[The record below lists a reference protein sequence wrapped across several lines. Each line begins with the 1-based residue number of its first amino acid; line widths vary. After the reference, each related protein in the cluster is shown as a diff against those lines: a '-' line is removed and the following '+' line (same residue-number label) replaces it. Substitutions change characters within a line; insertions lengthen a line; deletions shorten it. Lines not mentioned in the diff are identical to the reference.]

1 MKYFVKKVLMVLV
14 VAIFLFSSHLF
25 VFASTVDNDGPV
37 LNSIG
42 IVDSKKKY
50 ANGDKVYL
58 KIDANDAVSG
68 IGSISVGVTRV
79 DGDDDGISGFTAE
92 VYDFETNPYI
102 IIDGAA
108 GTGEWEI
115 DQVQLYDNS
124 GNDSIYNNRKSNSFS
139 KYLSF
144 KAGFHVVSVGTDK
157 VTPILDSIKL
167 LHSSVSFGDS
177 VGIVVKAHD
186 NLSGIKSVE
195 VSFYRDGDKN
205 MSWAQ
210 VLKYDSKSKSY
221 VGYFDVPLFA
231 DTYHIDCVTLV
242 DNASNSKAYG
252 RVLNVSEKG
261 DYYTYNDNQGI
272 KNLGFKV
279 TGSNTDVDLYEV
291 KIVKMKYKYK
301 KLVAPAVYEMKLKLD
316 DKTKLIDG
324 ADITIY
330 NKNND
335 SKSYQMFLGMDS
347 DGYLSGSLD
356 INQFMEP
363 GDYYIKKISLY
374 NSKDLKPNVIEKIN
388 NNIKYDNV
396 KLFGLSDDNSYDV
409 VSSTTDKDLIKKIKE
424 SDDSANIVINS
435 SNSTLIGKDIFEAIM
450 NTNKTIYIESDG
462 IQWIFSGKNI
472 TNPKDIDVNT
482 SISYIYNDDLYGIIG
497 NYVDNG
503 IVIHFSDNGD
513 LPGLVRIRVKTDYV
527 LRKYLGSSVSVYLYN
542 KKDGYLFNSIAFNV
556 FANENGYF
564 EFITNH
570 NSSYV
575 LSNNVIDSKV
585 VSADDTILKLNDK
598 NVVDATNLKIAD
610 NKDIIISICAILV
623 AIVGVVAIMIV
634 KNMKKRKIK
643 ND

>member
-1 MKYFVKKVLMVLV
+1 M
-14 VAIFLFSSHLF
+14 
-25 VFASTVDNDGPV
+25 
-37 LNSIG
+37 
-42 IVDSKKKY
+42 
-50 ANGDKVYL
+50 
-58 KIDANDAVSG
+58 
-68 IGSISVGVTRV
+68 
-79 DGDDDGISGFTAE
+79 
-92 VYDFETNPYI
+92 
-102 IIDGAA
+102 
-108 GTGEWEI
+108 
-115 DQVQLYDNS
+115 
-124 GNDSIYNNRKSNSFS
+124 
-139 KYLSF
+139 
-144 KAGFHVVSVGTDK
+144 
-157 VTPILDSIKL
+157 
-167 LHSSVSFGDS
+167 
-177 VGIVVKAHD
+177 
-186 NLSGIKSVE
+186 
-195 VSFYRDGDKN
+195 

-261 DYYTYNDNQGI
+261 DYYTYNDNEGI

-435 SNSTLIGKDIFEAIM
+435 SNSTLIGKNIFEAIM

-482 SISYIYNDDLYGIIG
+482 SISYIYNDDLYDIIG

-513 LPGLVRIRVKTDYV
+513 LPGLVRIRVKTDYI

-598 NVVDATNLKIAD
+598 NVGDATNLKIAD

>member
-1 MKYFVKKVLMVLV
+1 M
-14 VAIFLFSSHLF
+14 
-25 VFASTVDNDGPV
+25 
-37 LNSIG
+37 
-42 IVDSKKKY
+42 
-50 ANGDKVYL
+50 
-58 KIDANDAVSG
+58 
-68 IGSISVGVTRV
+68 
-79 DGDDDGISGFTAE
+79 
-92 VYDFETNPYI
+92 
-102 IIDGAA
+102 
-108 GTGEWEI
+108 
-115 DQVQLYDNS
+115 
-124 GNDSIYNNRKSNSFS
+124 
-139 KYLSF
+139 
-144 KAGFHVVSVGTDK
+144 
-157 VTPILDSIKL
+157 
-167 LHSSVSFGDS
+167 
-177 VGIVVKAHD
+177 
-186 NLSGIKSVE
+186 
-195 VSFYRDGDKN
+195 
-205 MSWAQ
+205 
-210 VLKYDSKSKSY
+210 
-221 VGYFDVPLFA
+221 
-231 DTYHIDCVTLV
+231 
-242 DNASNSKAYG
+242 
-252 RVLNVSEKG
+252 
-261 DYYTYNDNQGI
+261 
-272 KNLGFKV
+272 
-279 TGSNTDVDLYEV
+279 
-291 KIVKMKYKYK
+291 
-301 KLVAPAVYEMKLKLD
+301 
-316 DKTKLIDG
+316 
-324 ADITIY
+324 
-330 NKNND
+330 
-335 SKSYQMFLGMDS
+335 
-347 DGYLSGSLD
+347 
-356 INQFMEP
+356 
-363 GDYYIKKISLY
+363 Y

-503 IVIHFSDNGD
+503 IVIHFADNGD

-598 NVVDATNLKIAD
+598 NVVDATKLKLAD

-623 AIVGVVAIMIV
+623 TIVGVVAIMIV